1 MEKVTIKAENV
12 TGLVDWREIPVNIYM
27 PDNVY
32 CHVIS
37 REEAETIDKMA
48 IDNKMMKKFLVD
60 LLVDECNYQT
70 IKKGDII
77 FMSSKSSDYSKDG
90 NPKHIGVFDGF
101 DVTGIYPDGHPQF
114 GISLHHLW
122 SVGSKIM
129 RLDGDVPNIEEKSVS
144 YVFLPD
150 IHIFKNS
157 NTTDYIRIATEKEI
171 EDYRRAVSEYIDKTY
186 CQKKPKYS

>member
-1 MEKVTIKAENV
+1 MEKVTLKAENV
-12 TGLVDWREIPVNIYM
+12 TGLIDWREILVNTYM

-37 REEAETIDKMA
+37 REEAETVDNMA
-48 IDNKMMKKFLVD
+48 SENKMMKKFLVD
-60 LLVDECNYQT
+60 LLVDELHYQN

-77 FMSSKSSDYSKDG
+77 FMSSKSSDYPEDG

-101 DVTGIYPDGHPQF
+101 DVTGVYEDGHPQF

-150 IHIFKNS
+150 SDIFKNT
-157 NTTDYIRIATEKEI
+157 NTVDYIRIATEKEI
-171 EDYRRAVSEYIDKTY
+171 DEYRKAVSEYIDKTY
-186 CQKKPKYS
+186 CQKKTVK

>member
-1 MEKVTIKAENV
+1 MEKVTIKAENMP
-12 TGLVDWREIPVNIYM
+12 GLVDWREIPVNTYV

-37 REEAETIDKMA
+37 REEAEIVDKMA
-48 IDNKMMKKFLVD
+48 IENKRMKKFLVD
-60 LLVDECNYQT
+60 LLVDECHYNN

-77 FMSSKSSDYSKDG
+77 FMSSTSSDYSKEN

-101 DVTGIYPDGHPQF
+101 DVTGVYEDGHPQF

-144 YVFLPD
+144 YVFLPETD
-150 IHIFKNS
+150 ILRNS
-157 NTTDYIRIATEKEI
+157 NTVDYIRIATKKEI
-171 EDYRRAVSEYIDKTY
+171 EDYRKAVSEYIDKTY
-186 CQKKPKYS
+186 CKVK